1 MSTIAQV
8 YTHMRMPTATGTT
21 SSGSVGGCSWEGE
34 RDGRQTN
41 RLQSNRRFLRCG
53 GPCRLRRRFGDR
65 DHRTHGDTVAAAD
78 STTPLSSDTTIVITE
93 QCQELAEAIGD
104 NPVDEG
110 GDFGQVADQLE
121 EAAAIAPAEVADDL
135 GVLAQTYRDAADR
148 LEAAGIDM
156 ENPET
161 FAGEDTL
168 AEMEEV
174 LALLSSPEFQV
185 ATEALLDFCTEE

>member
-1 MSTIAQV
+1 
-8 YTHMRMPTATGTT
+8 MPPAEAVRGETTEATAT
-21 SSGSVGGCSWEGE
+21 
-34 RDGRQTN
+34 
-41 RLQSNRRFLRCG
+41 
-53 GPCRLRRRFGDR
+53 
-65 DHRTHGDTVAAAD
+65 TVAAAD
-78 STTPLSSDTTIVITE
+78 TTTPLSSDTTMVITE

-104 NPVDEG
+104 NPADEG

-135 GVLAQTYRDAADR
+135 DVLAQTYRDAADR

-161 FAGEDTL
+161 FAGEEAL

-174 LALLSSPEFQV
+174 LGAVELTRVSGSHRGPPRLLHRGVASERIWSCLPVGGASVRADARLVCRLPSSVSSRERQRTAPPPYPPRRR
-185 ATEALLDFCTEE
+185 